1 MPLFFSTDVTNTKEE
16 LMKEKMRK
24 LKYHTLPILDNN
36 IRNQKKK
43 MDSELPDKVHIF
55 TLCPKYI

>member
-16 LMKEKMRK
+16 WMKEKMRK
-24 LKYHTLPILDNN
+24 ITYHTLPILD
-36 IRNQKKK
+36 ITFGIKKEK